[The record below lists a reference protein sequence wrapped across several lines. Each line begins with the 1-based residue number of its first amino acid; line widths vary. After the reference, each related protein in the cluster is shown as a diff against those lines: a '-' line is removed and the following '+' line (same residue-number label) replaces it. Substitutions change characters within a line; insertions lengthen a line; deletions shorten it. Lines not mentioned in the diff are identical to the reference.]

1 MEASLSQLSMHHAEL
16 ALRMIVAVV
25 LGGVIGMERTLED
38 RYFGLRIHMLTSLA
52 AAGFSIA
59 ALEAVA
65 GARLQNIDADPFR
78 VLQAVVSG
86 LALLAAGTIIKGDG
100 QVKGLTTGV
109 GLWLAGGVV
118 ISAIVGW
125 SIYSFLNA
133 AAPTEAVL
141 VATRDIPAYSAV
153 QPNDFTTEMRPKVA
167 VPADALKERS
177 GVAGMVAQ
185 GALLKGDVVRAG
197 HLTKQQGS
205 PLSAKLSL
213 TPDSARPLLND
224 TLITEI

>member
-109 GLWLAGGVV
+109 GLWLAG
-118 ISAIVGW
+118 AI
-125 SIYSFLNA
+125 
-133 AAPTEAVL
+133 
-141 VATRDIPAYSAV
+141 
-153 QPNDFTTEMRPKVA
+153 
-167 VPADALKERS
+167 
-177 GVAGMVAQ
+177 GVAAGAGMYA
-185 GALLKGDVVRAG
+185 
-197 HLTKQQGS
+197 
-205 PLSAKLSL
+205 LSAFIATLAFAILYGLRKRPQQRLSDRHQRAEDGEKSSKESE
-213 TPDSARPLLND
+213 P
-224 TLITEI
+224 